1 MHDMTTRPKILV
13 LASQKG
19 GVGKT
24 ALSAHIGVAAE
35 QAGAGPVV
43 FYDTDPQPSLT
54 EWWKDRKADAPRLA
68 KGGLAELPATLD
80 RLAQAGVRLV
90 VIDTPPA
97 NTNSIRAVLEHADFV
112 IIPCQDGKT
121 DMRAVGKTVSMV
133 RGLKKPFAFALTF
146 VNRRTGQF
154 ADATR
159 MLSHFGPLAAV
170 VSYRVIY
177 KKAFN
182 DGRTVQELEPNGAAA
197 QEITELWQYVGTEMG
212 LILPPKMEKTFA

>member
-1 MHDMTTRPKILV
+1 MAHPKVLV

-24 ALSAHIGVAAE
+24 ALSAHVGVAAE

-54 EWWKDRKADAPRLA
+54 EWWKDRKAAEPRLA
-68 KGGLAELPATLD
+68 KGGIAELPATLQ
-80 RLAQAGVRLV
+80 RLGQSGVRLV

-97 NTNSIRAVLEHADFV
+97 NTGSIRAVLEHADFV
-112 IIPCQDGKT
+112 VIPCQDGKT

-133 RGLKKPFAFALTF
+133 RGLHKPFAFALTF

-159 MLSHFGPLAAV
+159 MLSHYGPLASV
-170 VSYRVIY
+170 ISYRVVF

-197 QEITELWQYVGTEMG
+197 GEIRELWQYVGTEMG
-212 LILPPKMEKTFA
+212 LIVPAKEEKAFV

>member
-1 MHDMTTRPKILV
+1 MIHPKVLV

-24 ALSAHIGVAAE
+24 ALSAHVGVAAE
-35 QAGAGPVV
+35 LAGAGPVV

-54 EWWKDRKADAPRLA
+54 EWWKDRKADEPRLA
-68 KGGLAELPATLD
+68 KGGIADLPATLD
-80 RLAQAGVRLV
+80 RLGQSGVRLV

-97 NTNSIRAVLEHADFV
+97 NTDSIRAVLAHADFV
-112 IIPCQDGKT
+112 VIPCQDGKT

-133 RGLKKPFAFALTF
+133 RDLNKPFAFALTF

-159 MLSHFGPLAAV
+159 MLSHYGPLASV
-170 VSYRVIY
+170 VSYRVIF

-182 DGRTVQELEPNGAAA
+182 DGRTVQELEPNGPAAK
-197 QEITELWQYVGTEMG
+197 EIAELWHYVGTEMG
-212 LILPPKMEKTFA
+212 LVERPKLEKAFA